1 MTSIEDNMQD
11 YIFRTFLNK
20 KSLEYN
26 IINPEL
32 SRSKCFILAIKS
44 WKEYKK
50 NAIKNFLYK
59 KYIDY
64 NINDSYLLTL

>member
-1 MTSIEDNMQD
+1 MSSIEDNMQD
-11 YIFRTFLNK
+11 YMFRTFLNK

-50 NAIKNFLYK
+50 STINNFLYK
-59 KYIDY
+59 KYTDY
-64 NINDSYLLTL
+64 NINDYSLLTL

>member
-1 MTSIEDNMQD
+1 MSSIEDNMQD
-11 YIFRTFLNK
+11 YMFRTFLNK

-50 NAIKNFLYK
+50 STINNFLYK

-64 NINDSYLLTL
+64 NINDYSLLTL

>member
-1 MTSIEDNMQD
+1 MSSIEDNMQD
-11 YIFRTFLNK
+11 YIFRIFLNK

-32 SRSKCFILAIKS
+32 SRSKCFILAIK
-44 WKEYKK
+44 
-50 NAIKNFLYK
+50 NFLYK

-64 NINDSYLLTL
+64 NINDSSLLTF